1 MTMAYQD
8 LIRKGKNGKLICMSR
23 VGSSRHQRT
32 ITVVNIRTLMS
43 MAQEQAAAPLSYRD
57 GEIRPDE
64 VTARLVNRALMFHRV
79 MTTYRRTG
87 DRSNFVDVCP
97 PNTCIHSS
105 DRARPAEE
113 VKGTEEQISNTSP
126 SVTSVAG
133 PGTGSGSVPNTTP
146 VRGDLGEF
154 VGLQEAL
161 E

>member
-1 MTMAYQD
+1 
-8 LIRKGKNGKLICMSR
+8 MSR
-23 VGSSRHQRT
+23 VGASRHQRT

-43 MAQEQAAAPLSYRD
+43 MANEQAAAPLSYRD

-133 PGTGSGSVPNTTP
+133 PGTGSGSVTNTTP

>member
-8 LIRKGKNGKLICMSR
+8 LIRKGRNGKLICMSR
-23 VGSSRHQRT
+23 VGASRHQRT
-32 ITVVNIRTLMS
+32 ITVVNIRTLVT

-57 GEIRPDE
+57 GEIRPAE
-64 VTARLVNRALMFHRV
+64 VIARLVNRALMFHRV
-79 MTTYRRTG
+79 ITSFRRTG

-97 PNTCIHSS
+97 PNTCIHSTE
-105 DRARPAEE
+105 RARPAEE

-146 VRGDLGEF
+146 VRGDLEF
-154 VGLQEAL
+154 TGLQEAL